1 MPRAPKLARLWQM
14 ANFVNVT
21 VQAQSFFLHVIHVNL
36 HVIPDKDL
44 AVSYQIRIWGL
55 GCWGLVGAG
64 WFEVGTEGAE
74 KKSHLGTRFGSILS
88 TKSMIWKLQNPDF
101 SRVLKN
107 DM

>member
-1 MPRAPKLARLWQM
+1 MYR
-14 ANFVNVT
+14 V
-21 VQAQSFFLHVIHVNL
+21 FFLHVIHVNL

-64 WFEVGTEGAE
+64 WFEVGAEGAE

-101 SRVLKN
+101 FRVLKN